1 VKIGISNPT
10 SDGDSGE
17 LLRRDLLDDILGEVV
32 ASVVAPINVVANI
45 NPDEDGNGLLP
56 NLLGRVSATVQASP
70 TITAHIFDSDK
81 DDSGELLRRDLLDD
95 ILGEVIASVVA
106 PINVVA
112 NINPDED
119 GNGLLPNLLGRVSAT
134 VQVSPTITAH
144 IFDSDKDDS
153 GELLRR
159 DLLDDILGEVIASV
173 VAPINVVANINPD
186 EDGNG
191 LLPNLLGR
199 VSLTVQASPT
209 ITAHIFDSDKDDSG
223 ELLKREAVH
232 AGVFTER
239 LDGDRVAIYVP
250 IEALAKSHSDVSQ
263 IVSAG
268 NDAMQVRRLHTVRPE
283 HVQTI
288 QAMFPDISEG
298 AIRADL
304 ARTGSPTITSD
315 NILRNGGTLPPPPPP
330 PTLAGQRAEAL
341 AATAEA
347 RDNATGSRGM
357 ETATASS
364 SGIMLNAA
372 QSPLVSRLHVAKSLD
387 AGPLPPQPPKVWE
400 SDSARRAEIL
410 NKRKEFMLLEA
421 RKRYLDKQAQSG
433 SAATSD
439 SPSTVAG
446 AAAEASGSAASDG
459 PH

>member
-1 VKIGISNPT
+1 
-10 SDGDSGE
+10 
-17 LLRRDLLDDILGEVV
+17 
-32 ASVVAPINVVANI
+32 
-45 NPDEDGNGLLP
+45 
-56 NLLGRVSATVQASP
+56 
-70 TITAHIFDSDK
+70 
-81 DDSGELLRRDLLDD
+81 
-95 ILGEVIASVVA
+95 
-106 PINVVA
+106 
-112 NINPDED
+112 
-119 GNGLLPNLLGRVSAT
+119 
-134 VQVSPTITAH
+134 
-144 IFDSDKDDS
+144 
-153 GELLRR
+153 
-159 DLLDDILGEVIASV
+159 
-173 VAPINVVANINPD
+173 
-186 EDGNG
+186 
-191 LLPNLLGR
+191 
-199 VSLTVQASPT
+199 
-209 ITAHIFDSDKDDSG
+209 
-223 ELLKREAVH
+223 
-232 AGVFTER
+232 
-239 LDGDRVAIYVP
+239 
-250 IEALAKSHSDVSQ
+250 
-263 IVSAG
+263 
-268 NDAMQVRRLHTVRPE
+268 
-283 HVQTI
+283 
-288 QAMFPDISEG
+288 MFPDISEG

-315 NILRNGGTLPPPPPP
+315 NILRNGGTLPPPPPPPP